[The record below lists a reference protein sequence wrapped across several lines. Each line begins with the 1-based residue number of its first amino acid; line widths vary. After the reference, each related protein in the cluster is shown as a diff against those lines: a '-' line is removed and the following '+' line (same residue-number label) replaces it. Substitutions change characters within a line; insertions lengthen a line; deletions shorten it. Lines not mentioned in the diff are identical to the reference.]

1 MSDPGVTALVEHL
14 FRRQAGRIVAA
25 LARRLGPASLD
36 VAEDVVQDALVQ
48 ALRTW
53 PFRGVP
59 DDPAA
64 WLFRVARNRALD
76 LVRRDAALRH
86 RRADV
91 ERWAQEGAAA
101 AQRGPPA
108 RGADDAGDDEL
119 ALLYACCHP
128 AVPREAG
135 VALALKTV
143 GGLGVGEIARAFLA
157 EEATVAQRL
166 VRAKRRLR
174 EAGVAIP
181 ATAAELAGRTPA
193 VLETLYL
200 LFNEGYSAS
209 GGDALVRRELC
220 AEAVRLARL
229 VAGHAATGTPAAH
242 ALAAL
247 MLFHAARLH
256 ERTDDVGDPVL
267 LDAQDRARWDA
278 GLTSLAFRHLERAAA
293 GSELTRYHLEA
304 EIASHHALAPSVE
317 RTDWRAVLAAYD
329 ALRRLAPSPVIE
341 VHRAVA
347 VGMVVGPEAALAAL
361 AAVAAAGGGA
371 ARLARYPWFYATRAH
386 WLARAG
392 RGAEAAADYRRACDL
407 APSGPVRRFL
417 AARLRALLSAAAPG

>member
-1 MSDPGVTALVEHL
+1 MRDAGVTALVDHL

-53 PFRGVP
+53 PFQGVP

-64 WLFRVARNRALD
+64 WLYRVARNRALD
-76 LVRRDAALRH
+76 VVRREAALHH
-86 RRADV
+86 RQAAV
-91 ERWAQEGAAA
+91 ERWVLDAAEGARRPA
-101 AQRGPPA
+101 GPA
-108 RGADDAGDDEL
+108 DADDAGDDEL

-143 GGLGVGEIARAFLA
+143 GGLGVGEIARAFLTA
-157 EEATVAQRL
+157 EATVAQRL

-174 EAGVAIP
+174 EAKVAIP
-181 ATAAELAGRTPA
+181 ETAAALAARTPA

-209 GGDALVRRELC
+209 GGDLLVRRELC
-220 AEAVRLARL
+220 AEALRLARL
-229 VAGHAATGTPAAH
+229 VARHPAATSPAAH

-247 MLFHAARLH
+247 MLFHAARLAA
-256 ERTDDVGDPVL
+256 RADDGGDPVL
-267 LDAQDRARWDA
+267 LDAQDRARWDT
-278 GLTSLAFRHLERAAA
+278 GLTSLAFRHLEWAAA
-293 GSELTRYHLEA
+293 GGELTRYHLEA

-317 RTDWRAVLAAYD
+317 RTNWPAVLAAYD
-329 ALRRLAPSPVIE
+329 ALLRLAPSPVVG

-347 VGMVVGPEAALAAL
+347 VGMVRGPAAALAEL
-361 AAVAAAGGGA
+361 AAVADADGGA
-371 ARLARYPWFYATRAH
+371 QLARYPWFYATRAH

-392 RGAEAAADYRRACDL
+392 RTAEAAADYRRAGEL
-407 APSGPVRRFL
+407 ATSAPVRRFL
-417 AARLRALLSAAAPG
+417 AARLDALLTPAAPA